1 MVRRYEKYRQTKAI
15 HRKIVFKGYFKSI
28 LAPNTLLKNI
38 ICYNI
43 RLLICTF
50 AIGKRR
56 GCLNLYRKNR
66 MFIYF

>member
-38 ICYNI
+38 IYWQE
-43 RLLICTF
+43 
-50 AIGKRR
+50 
-56 GCLNLYRKNR
+56 
-66 MFIYF
+66 